1 MYQVLIS
8 KTARKQLQE
17 LPKAIANNISQKI
30 DTLSKDPRPE
40 GCKKLQGS
48 QDDYRVRVGDYRI
61 VYRIENKMLIVEVI
75 RIGHRKDVYKRK

>member
-75 RIGHRKDVYKRK
+75 RIGHRKDVYKKK